1 MSAEENK
8 QLVLRFMNEFL
19 TEHKFEVLDELLGP
33 SYAQH
38 NPAID
43 DSKEGLIGFFREFW
57 KTHPVTIY
65 DIKRI
70 IAENDLVA
78 IHYHWIV
85 EHGIFE
91 RAIVDVFRIE
101 NGKLVEHWDVVQ
113 PMPGQSV
120 NKHPMF

>member
-8 QLVLRFMNEFL
+8 RLVLRFMNEFL
-19 TEHKFEVLDELLGP
+19 GEHRFEVLDELLGP
-33 SYAQH
+33 SYTQH

-57 KTHPVTIY
+57 EKHPMTVY
-65 DIKRI
+65 EIKRV
-70 IAENDLVA
+70 IAERDLVA
-78 IHYHWIV
+78 VHYRWIV
-85 EHGIFE
+85 EPGVFE
-91 RAIVDVFRIE
+91 RAIVDIFRVE

-113 PMPGQSV
+113 PMPEQSV